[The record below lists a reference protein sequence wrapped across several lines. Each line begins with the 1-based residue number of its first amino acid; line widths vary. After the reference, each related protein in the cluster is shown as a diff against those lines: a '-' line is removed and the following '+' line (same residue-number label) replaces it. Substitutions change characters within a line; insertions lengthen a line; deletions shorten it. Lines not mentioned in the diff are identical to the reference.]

1 MTEFINFYE
10 KNNTGVITLNRSAAL
25 NALNLKMAVAFKKKL
40 NQWKKNKHIEG
51 VILKSNGKAFC
62 AGGDIKSI
70 CLAGKNSNLKK
81 NFFKNE
87 YELNYA
93 IKSFPKPYLSLWN
106 GIVMGGGV
114 GLSVYGNYR
123 ISTLNTKFAMP
134 ESAIGFFP
142 DVGTSY
148 IFSRMQNSMG
158 LYLGLTGH
166 VLNYFETYKLGLSNY
181 FINEK
186 DLHKVE
192 EYFINYKKIDNK
204 LTKNIPYY
212 KSNLLKNQK
221 LINNYFSS
229 MNIETI
235 FNNLYKDGSIF
246 AKNILNH
253 LSKRCPFSL
262 ALTCKQFKIAKKS
275 SFKKCLHMDY
285 YLSQIMTS
293 RSDFINGVNEVLIK
307 KTHNQKWN
315 LSSFQK
321 INDKIDKYFNN
332 MSTKKIILDI

>member
-10 KNNTGVITLNRSAAL
+10 KNNTGIITLNRPTAL
-25 NALNLKMAVAFKKKL
+25 NALNLKMALAFKEKL
-40 NQWKKNKHIEG
+40 NQWKKNKLIKG
-51 VILKSNGKAFC
+51 VVLKSKGKAFC

-70 CLAGKNSNLKK
+70 CLAGKNSKLKK

-93 IKSFPKPYLSLWN
+93 IKSFPKPYLSIWN

-123 ISTLNTKFAMP
+123 ISTLKTKFAMP

-148 IFSRMQNSMG
+148 ILSRMKNSMG

-166 VLNYFETYKLGLSNY
+166 VLNYFESYKLGLSNY

-186 DLHKVE
+186 DLYKVE
-192 EYFINYKKIDNK
+192 EYFINHKKINK
-204 LTKNIPYY
+204 KITNSLPYY
-212 KSNLLKNQK
+212 KSNLINNQK
-221 LINNYFSS
+221 LISYIFSS
-229 MNIETI
+229 MNIKTI
-235 FNNLYKDGSIF
+235 FNNLHKNNSIF
-246 AKNILNH
+246 AKNILNC
-253 LSKRCPFSL
+253 LLKKCPFSL
-262 ALTCKQFKIAKKS
+262 ALTCKLFKIAKKT
-275 SFKKCLHMDY
+275 SFKRCLHMDY
-285 YLSQIMTS
+285 YLSQMMTG
-293 RSDFINGVNEVLIK
+293 RSDFINGVNEVLIN

-315 LSSFQK
+315 HSSFEK
-321 INDKIDKYFNN
+321 INDEIDRYFNN
-332 MSTKKIILDI
+332 MSTKNMILDI